1 MKNLLIKKLSKAVCI
16 FTVIA
21 NQKRV
26 AKNVNFYWGD
36 LTILSI

>member
-1 MKNLLIKKLSKAVCI
+1 MKPLFTKKFGKDVCI

-26 AKNVNFYWGD
+26 AKNVNFYWGY